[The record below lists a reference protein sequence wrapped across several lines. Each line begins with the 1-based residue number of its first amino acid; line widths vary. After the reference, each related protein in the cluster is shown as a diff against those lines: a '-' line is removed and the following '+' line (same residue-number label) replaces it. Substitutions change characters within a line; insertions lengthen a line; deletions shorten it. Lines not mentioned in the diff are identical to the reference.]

1 MSEECCLV
9 LSRKGKVVIVLVK
22 SEADDKA
29 KLEIA
34 NFGHVKRLELP
45 PRMKASNLRIILA

>member
-1 MSEECCLV
+1 V